1 MRIRAW
7 FLPLLLIGALSACS
21 SSNVVTTQAPQLAEA
36 GPSFA
41 SDIQPLLQNKFGF
54 LASLE
59 PGLRFNSY
67 ETLLQG
73 SDNGQVLIPFDADR
87 SPLVQYAEKENSGVS
102 AAEVQVLRS
111 WIDAGAR
118 GDDGA
123 VPFADATNLLY
134 VCNQYEA
141 AISVIHMDRNQV
153 IRTVYLSE
161 FGYDKNASPHHTAV
175 SSDGAHWYV
184 SLIGASK
191 VLKFNRQNELVG
203 TADFETPGMLAMAPG
218 DETLYV
224 ARSMMAVNP
233 PQRIGM
239 IEVDGMK
246 AEELDVFFARPHALA
261 MQPDGEV
268 VYTASL
274 AENRIAALRPAE
286 EEIELVS
293 VDGPTQTFVQFAV
306 SPDGSR
312 MMAGGEISGQVI
324 FFDTSTP
331 DQPKEIKR
339 VDVGSRPWHPVY
351 SPDGKYVYFGNQ
363 GENTVTVMDAE
374 AMTIHKVIENDG
386 FAEPHGIAIRPDG
399 RYLYVANRNL
409 KGTYEPRINRTAMAT
424 KTMDHSTMDHS
435 TMDHSN
441 MDHSQMDHGDKENE
455 GMDHS
460 TMDHGGMDHGGM
472 KMERSGLGGTIVVID
487 TQTMDV
493 ARVLEVGEY
502 PSGMSRAAWR

>member
-1 MRIRAW
+1 MRLRAW
-7 FLPLLLIGALSACS
+7 FLPLLLIGALTACS
-21 SSNVVTTQAPQLAEA
+21 SSNVVTTQAPQVAS

-41 SDIQPLLQNKFGF
+41 KDIQPLLQNKFGF
-54 LASLE
+54 VAAFE

-67 ETLLQG
+67 ETLLAG
-73 SDNGQVLIPFDADR
+73 SDHGQLLVPFDADR

-102 AAEVQVLRS
+102 AAEVQLLRA

-118 GDDGA
+118 GDDGM

-134 VCNQYEA
+134 VCNQYDA
-141 AISVIHMDRNQV
+141 VISVIDMDRNQV
-153 IRTVYLSE
+153 IRTVYLSD
-161 FGYDKNASPHHTAV
+161 FGFDENAKPHHTAV
-175 SSDGAHWYV
+175 SSDGSHWFV

-191 VLKFNRQNELVG
+191 VLKFNRQNELVA

-239 IEVDGMK
+239 IEVDDM
-246 AEELDVFFARPHALA
+246 AIDELDVFFARPHALA
-261 MQPDGEV
+261 IKPGGDV

-293 VDGPTQTFVQFAV
+293 IDGPTQTFVQFAI

-312 MMAGGEISGQVI
+312 MMAGGEVSGQVI
-324 FFDTSTP
+324 FFDLANP

-351 SPDGKYVYFGNQ
+351 SPDGKYVFFGNQ
-363 GENTVTVMDAE
+363 GENSVTVMDAD
-374 AMTIHKVIENDG
+374 AMTIHKVIEGEG

-409 KGTYEPRINRTAMAT
+409 KGTYQPRMARVAMAQ
-424 KTMDHSTMDHS
+424 KTMDHSQ
-435 TMDHSN
+435 
-441 MDHSQMDHGDKENE
+441 MDHSQMDHGDKADE

-460 TMDHGGMDHGGM
+460 QMDHSNMDHGGM

-502 PSGMSRAAWR
+502 PSGMSRAAWK